1 MTQAPVRKLAVLL
14 HADVV
19 GSTLLVQKN
28 ETLAHERIQDTFR
41 RFSETI
47 SNYDGVAHE
56 IRGDALVA
64 EFSRASDAVSASL
77 TFQTANTTLNEQL
90 SDDIRPILRI
100 GIAMGEVVVA
110 DNTVTGEGV
119 VLAQRI
125 EQLAESG
132 NVCIQGAVYE
142 TVPKRL
148 PFDYE
153 NLGEQQVKGFD
164 ELVRIY
170 RVELKPGQV
179 LPQPEPSGRSEST
192 PLKRNSIIAI
202 IAVAL
207 VVLGGSILWLQPWA
221 SEEEPASIERMAFP
235 IPGKP
240 SIAVLPF
247 ANLSSDSDQEYFSDG
262 ITQDIIT
269 NLSRFPDLFVI
280 ARNSTFTYKGQSVT
294 VKQVAEELGVHYV
307 LEGNVQKAGNKVRIT
322 AQLVD
327 ATTGHHLWAE
337 NYDRNLVDIFAVR
350 DEVTRSI
357 VATLMG
363 ADYGKLAQ
371 AELER
376 LRRKDTENLEA
387 YEYILRSIHIWLR
400 FTNDANSKARRLA
413 EKAIDLDPGYA
424 RAYIML
430 AWVDL
435 NAYRW
440 KWSDDPEKS
449 LEQAYEMARKSI
461 ELDDSDSWGHWALGV
476 VYLYRGDHEDA
487 IAQYNKALA
496 LNPNDAD
503 VMAHMGLPL
512 TFAGQPKQ
520 AIEQLKRAMRLNP
533 AYPAW
538 YPWIQGWAQVVAEQY
553 EESIASSKEAA
564 ARFSDVA
571 EIHRNLAVAYHYLG
585 RTSEARL
592 EAEES
597 LRIDPEFTLDD
608 LEASLPFADSADLE
622 RFLLALRESGLPEH
636 PHLPLPDKPS
646 IAVLPLINMSDDA
659 SQEYFTDGMTEDLI
673 TDLSKISGLFVI
685 ARTSSFLYKGKQLEI
700 RQVAEELGVRYVL
713 EGSVRRA
720 GDSVRINAQLI
731 DATTGGHL
739 WAERYDGSLTDVF
752 SLQDKVVGQIVKA
765 LAVNLG
771 TTELARTEGTETN
784 DPAAYD
790 ALLQGWNFVRKRS
803 PEDFARAITYFEK
816 ALELDPGYH
825 RANAGLATVYWYLI
839 DYGWDAQLG
848 RNYQAGDLARE
859 NLTKALAQPTADAY
873 RISAEMQVNLG
884 EKGEALAEIDRAIV
898 LEPNNADNLSSRAWI
913 LLVSGRAEE
922 AEEDARRAVR
932 LDPANSRNIEVLARV
947 MFHQERY
954 EEAIE
959 NYQRV
964 VNTQP
969 NLEYIYDDLAM
980 AYAYLGRNE
989 EAKAAIVKRNAPDQ
1003 TLQVYESWWEGQYDF
1018 DRTYLNQMLEGLRLA
1033 GVPSGVTKAPA
1044 DVNYKDLVTKSA
1056 GTFDVEGA
1064 IKIDAA
1070 GAKTLHEREIA
1081 FIDNRGSKQYGR
1093 GHIPGATNL
1102 LFGSKLTRDNL
1113 SQVVNLDDEVVFYC
1127 GGLDCHLSPNAC
1139 AQALTWGYTKVYY
1152 FAGGFPAWKKAGYP
1166 LEVP

>member
-1 MTQAPVRKLAVLL
+1 
-14 HADVV
+14 VV

-132 NVCIQGAVYE
+132 NVCIQGAAYE

-207 VVLGGSILWLQPWA
+207 VILGGSILWLQPWA
-221 SEEEPASIERMAFP
+221 PEEEPASIERMAFP

-247 ANLSSDSDQEYFSDG
+247 ANLSSDSEQEYFSDG

-294 VKQVAEELGVHYV
+294 VRQVAEELGVQYV
-307 LEGNVQKAGNKVRIT
+307 LEGSVQKAGSKVRIT
-322 AQLVD
+322 VQLVD

-337 NYDRNLVDIFAVR
+337 NYDRNLDDIFAVR

-387 YEYILRSIHIWLR
+387 YEYVLRSTHIWLR

-461 ELDDSDSWGHWALGV
+461 ELDDSDSWSHWALGV

-503 VMAHMGLPL
+503 VLAHMGLPL
-512 TFAGQPKQ
+512 SFAGQPKQ

-553 EESIASSKEAA
+553 EASIASSKEAA
-564 ARFSDVA
+564 VRFSDVA

-597 LRIDPEFTLDD
+597 RRIDPEFTLDD

-646 IAVLPLINMSDDA
+646 IAVLPFTNMSSDA
-659 SQEYFTDGMTEDLI
+659 EQEFFADGMTEDLI
-673 TDLSKISGLFVI
+673 TDISKVSGLFVI
-685 ARTSSFLYKGKQLEI
+685 ARDSVFTYKGKAVKV
-700 RQVAEELGVRYVL
+700 RQVAEELGVRYVM
-713 EGSVRRA
+713 EGSVRRV
-720 GDSVRINAQLI
+720 GNQVRINAQLI
-731 DATTGGHL
+731 DATTGGHI
-739 WAERYDGSLTDVF
+739 WAERYDGSLDDVF
-752 SLQDKVVGQIVKA
+752 SMQDKITRRIVTALVVKLTVGEKDRQVRKD
-765 LAVNLG
+765 
-771 TTELARTEGTETN
+771 TN
-784 DPAAYD
+784 SSEAYD
-790 ALLQGWNFVRKRS
+790 AFLRGWAHYQLYT
-803 PEDFARAITYFEK
+803 PDDFAKAIPYLEKAVQLDPDYGRAHAALASVYFDISTYGWIKSLAITRTDANEKSRQHLEEALKNATPLAHLVASKWRMEQSRWDEAIAEAERAITLDANDPTGYAALSNLLVKVGRPAEG
-816 ALELDPGYH
+816 LEL
-825 RANAGLATVYWYLI
+825 I
-839 DYGWDAQLG
+839 
-848 RNYQAGDLARE
+848 E
-859 NLTKALAQPTADAY
+859 TA
-873 RISAEMQVNLG
+873 M
-884 EKGEALAEIDRAIV
+884 
-898 LEPNNADNLSSRAWI
+898 
-913 LLVSGRAEE
+913 
-922 AEEDARRAVR
+922 R
-932 LDPANSRNIEVLARV
+932 LDPQTDYLYRLGEAQFQL
-947 MFHQERY
+947 ERY
-954 EEAIE
+954 NEAAVTMLRATRRNPGEEW
-959 NYQRV
+959 NF
-964 VNTQP
+964 
-969 NLEYIYDDLAM
+969 LLLAA
-980 AYAYLGRNE
+980 AYGYLGREQEARSAIDTFNE
-989 EAKAAIVKRNAPDQ
+989 MRLKLGMHSYTLADIDDWYFKDAASRER
-1003 TLQVYESWWEGQYDF
+1003 L
-1018 DRTYLNQMLEGLRLA
+1018 REGLRKGGLPA
-1033 GVPSGVTKAPA
+1033 AKLVPRVAALSADELRSLFSGNTATG
-1044 DVNYKDLVTKSA
+1044 DS
-1056 GTFDVEGA
+1056 
-1064 IKIDAA
+1064 
-1070 GAKTLHEREIA
+1070 
-1081 FIDNRGSKQYGR
+1081 GR
-1093 GHIPGATNL
+1093 GRWHVYWATDGKAFMRAFSGLTDEGTWEINDNEEFCRQFANFGGGRKACFIYIKKGDEYEIWTADRSRMRGTLKVRPGNPENL
-1102 LFGSKLTRDNL
+1102 
-1113 SQVVNLDDEVVFYC
+1113 
-1127 GGLDCHLSPNAC
+1127 
-1139 AQALTWGYTKVYY
+1139 
-1152 FAGGFPAWKKAGYP
+1152 
-1166 LEVP
+1166 